1 MISLHLH
8 NELVH
13 YHPNESSTR
22 FSELKCSCSHLPEFS
37 VQILMERKCA
47 GVHVNA
53 DRSHYDTSHNGL
65 QRAGLVFAKE
75 GENPPFVWVDGIL
88 SKEDALDHLPYQRFN
103 KIPGMDYICYKSTLF
118 RALNEMR
125 AQHPHLFDVYPRT
138 FLLPKEFLEFQREH
152 KAICG
157 KDLVAPSWVIK
168 PRNSCCGRGI
178 SILQSVADVRA
189 IPYES
194 VAQLYIHPFLLDGHK
209 FDFRLY
215 VLIAS
220 LDPLTIFIYKE
231 GIARFCTEVYE
242 PPSKANRDKK
252 FMHLTNTAIN
262 IENSDEP
269 PSAFTKLA
277 SGVLEEI
284 EKRDKRGRFLWKK
297 ICEASRAVIIGIY
310 GAILHNLPKKCD
322 QRQQKQEVTL
332 STKRREREPLVHPAA
347 VESPRPN
354 EDHDVNGD
362 SPAAALGIG
371 VARNKRPQV
380 ELMKKPGNV
389 VVVPNRSGHQ
399 PFLRV
404 TKAFESTNPTVFGS
418 VVSYQIQS
426 LQSCSMA
433 KAAQRWA
440 ERSKLPRLSPA
451 NSPEKSERVESEHV
465 QALPPLDKPSL
476 VNLGIE
482 EQAKEEVENEEVVRD
497 EVDDN
502 GQFQREIEMERD
514 ECETQNENEDTKQE
528 QSDEFE
534 KEETEKKGTTEEQ
547 RGDEFEKE
555 ETEKENTKQEH
566 ERDEFEKE
574 GAVKEER
581 SDELQKEET
590 EKQDQEKEE
599 TEKEGQETEE
609 THEGEKEEQYKPLKI
624 TKRYFHILG
633 IDIMIDSDLNPQVL
647 ELNDR
652 PSLGVT
658 VDFEQDLKES
668 VISDAFE
675 HVRPDG
681 RVRDDSPETSRWV
694 KIYPLPESEAQNSPW
709 PDIVKRILNP
719 NLPPKEPVKQPQVI
733 SKVRA
738 KLDKKKKKRK
748 KGKKATH
755 TDEANIA

>member
-1 MISLHLH
+1 
-8 NELVH
+8 
-13 YHPNESSTR
+13 
-22 FSELKCSCSHLPEFS
+22 
-37 VQILMERKCA
+37 MERKCA

-88 SKEDALDHLPYQRFN
+88 HKEDALDHLPYQRFN

-125 AQHPHLFDVYPRT
+125 AQYPHLFDVYPRT
-138 FLLPKEFLEFQREH
+138 FLLPREFLEFQREH

-215 VLIAS
+215 ILIAS

-284 EKRDKRGRFLWKK
+284 AKRDKRGRFLWKK

-332 STKRREREPLVHPAA
+332 ATKRREREPLVHPAA

-362 SPAAALGIG
+362 SAAAVETGL
-371 VARNKRPQV
+371 ARDKRPQA
-380 ELMKKPGNV
+380 ELMKKQGNIV
-389 VVVPNRSGHQ
+389 LVSNRSVHQ

-451 NSPEKSERVESEHV
+451 NSPEKSERVEIEQV

-476 VNLGIE
+476 GNLGIE
-482 EQAKEEVENEEVVRD
+482 EQAKEEVENEVLRD
-497 EVDDN
+497 DVDKDKDH
-502 GQFQREIEMERD
+502 FEREAEIECES
-514 ECETQNENEDTKQE
+514 ETQNDEF
-528 QSDEFE
+528 QSDELE
-534 KEETEKKGTTEEQ
+534 KEETETE
-547 RGDEFEKE
+547 G
-555 ETEKENTKQEH
+555 TKQ
-566 ERDEFEKE
+566 
-574 GAVKEER
+574 EER
-581 SDELQKEET
+581 SDEFKKEET
-590 EKQDQEKEE
+590 EGAKQEE
-599 TEKEGQETEE
+599 RSAELEKEGQDTEE

-681 RVRDDSPETSRWV
+681 RVCGDSPETSRWV